1 EFDLRN
7 RNVIPCINEEGNSS
21 ILIKNSKD
29 KDNQTIYSTKY
40 LTIKKNTV
48 LMYEDKEY
56 FFHIISCRDKTDYM
70 EENFKIILE
79 YLFGKLSL
87 PISDEEFTDLL
98 TSIQELFK
106 KPSEDI
112 NTIQIGTAGELLTL
126 LYIFDNGKEDILEKY
141 HKKNNSKH
149 D

>member
-1 EFDLRN
+1 MQLDLQREMIILTNYKYITELEEFDLRN
-7 RNVIPCINEEGNSS
+7 RIVIPCINEEGYSS

-98 TSIQELFK
+98 TSIQEL
-106 KPSEDI
+106 
-112 NTIQIGTAGELLTL
+112 
-126 LYIFDNGKEDILEKY
+126 
-141 HKKNNSKH
+141 
-149 D
+149 